1 MLKIVIAG
9 RPLIRK
15 IKKGKY
21 GQVYNAT
28 EKEEFAIQLIIKNE
42 ARKACFKR
50 NDKFQL
56 PVRLSFFIN
65 QNAPGRPPDPD
76 NLEKVYRDCIKRAGL
91 VKDDSDQ
98 YLDIYREYTRAKGI
112 ESRVEITVYE

>member
-1 MLKIVIAG
+1 MIKIILPG
-9 RPLIRK
+9 KPLIRK
-15 IKKGKY
+15 IKKGRY

-42 ARKACFKR
+42 ARKVGFKR

-56 PVRLSFFIN
+56 PVRLSFFIDK
-65 QNAPGRPPDPD
+65 ASPGRPPDPY

-98 YLDIYREYTRAKGI
+98 YLDIYREYTRGAGV
-112 ESRVEITVYE
+112 ESRVEITVYD

>member
-1 MLKIVIAG
+1 MLKIIIPG

-15 IKKGKY
+15 IKKGRY

-28 EKEEFAIQLIIKNE
+28 LKDEEAIQLIIKCE
-42 ARKACFKR
+42 AKKAGFKR

-65 QNAPGRPPDPD
+65 KNEKGRPPDPD

-98 YLDIYREYTRAKGI
+98 YLDIYREYKREPGI
-112 ESRVEITVYE
+112 KSRVEITVYD